1 MPAQARRQLV
11 RNGEIAT
18 YHCWSRCVQRAFLCR
33 QDSYT
38 GDDYDYRRD
47 WIEKLLE
54 YQAGVF
60 AVDVGNHSV
69 LSNHLHLVARTR
81 PDIAAGW
88 SDEEVACRWKLAWPA
103 WQPDEK
109 RWVRQPTDEEIER
122 LLGNPSK
129 LEYARL
135 GLSNLSWL
143 MARCKEPIARLANTE
158 MNRAGHFWEQRFGC
172 REIVDE
178 QALLTCMVYV
188 DLNQIRAGMADSL
201 EDSRTSA
208 IAARLAAWRARE
220 AQASLEEFHS
230 SRGGGGYDLSLEQV
244 EALLKDAWLAPIC
257 SGGLLITQGA
267 AELSGSSSKLEVAE
281 VTDES
286 TPALLDS
293 PQVDSELV
301 EMCALV
307 AAGVEASDEPQ
318 VSPSSCSATGTNEAA
333 DSSQCDAISDAIPP
347 ADTVSSGADAPP
359 SNAPSYARYR
369 RLFPDGMRR
378 RRASDH
384 PILDMPMSEY
394 VRILLWVVAQTVA
407 AQAAPE
413 SDPSALVQHLRAYG
427 LDPDRWTAAVGNFDE
442 WFGRAVGSIER
453 LRELLDRSGDR
464 WVKGMRNC
472 RATFG

>member
-1 MPAQARRQLV
+1 
-11 RNGEIAT
+11 
-18 YHCWSRCVQRAFLCR
+18 QR
-33 QDSYT
+33 Y
-38 GDDYDYRRD
+38 
-47 WIEKLLE
+47 
-54 YQAGVF
+54 
-60 AVDVGNHSV
+60 
-69 LSNHLHLVARTR
+69 
-81 PDIAAGW
+81 
-88 SDEEVACRWKLAWPA
+88 
-103 WQPDEK
+103 
-109 RWVRQPTDEEIER
+109 
-122 LLGNPSK
+122 
-129 LEYARL
+129 
-135 GLSNLSWL
+135 
-143 MARCKEPIARLANTE
+143 
-158 MNRAGHFWEQRFGC
+158 GC
-172 REIVDE
+172 REILDE

-188 DLNQIRAGMADSL
+188 DMNQIKAGMAATL

-220 AQASLEEFHS
+220 AQASLEEFQS

-267 AELSGSSSKLEVAE
+267 EELSGSSSKFEVAE

-293 PQVDSELV
+293 PQVASERV
-301 EMCALV
+301 ETCATV
-307 AAGVEASDEPQ
+307 AASVETLEEPP
-318 VSPSSCSATGTNEAA
+318 VSLSSCSATGTSETS
-333 DSSQCDAISDAIPP
+333 DSSQWDETSDAILP
-347 ADTVSSGADAPP
+347 ADTVSSGADAGSSGADAPP

-378 RRASDH
+378 RRASDN

-413 SDPSALVQHLRAYG
+413 SDPSALVQHLRTCG
-427 LDPDRWTAAVGNFDE
+427 LDPDRWTAAVDNFDE
-442 WFGRAVGSIER
+442 WFGRAVGSVER